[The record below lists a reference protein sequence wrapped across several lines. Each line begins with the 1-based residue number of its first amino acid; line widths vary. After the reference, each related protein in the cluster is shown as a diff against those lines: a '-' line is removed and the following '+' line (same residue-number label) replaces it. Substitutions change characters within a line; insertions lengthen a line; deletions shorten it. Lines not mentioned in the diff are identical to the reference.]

1 MKLTCS
7 RGKMVYFYLIVA
19 RHGETDYNKDRRI
32 QGRLDI
38 PLSSEGRRQSA
49 LLGQRLQDEAFTHVY
64 TSKLSRAIQTAEC
77 ILEKNKHS
85 KPEIVTE
92 EILAE
97 RSFGELEG
105 KPFKLIREMAKRRSL
120 TEEEYSPDGGE
131 TTSQVRQRAASF
143 FEDLCKRLEME
154 ESRTEA
160 EAPVV
165 LLVGHGGFINE
176 FARHLLQDLNCVIP
190 EGNERKSLLKFS
202 PNASVSKFVV
212 SGKGSRRPHVS
223 CIYFY
228 DQRHLG
234 DN

>member
-1 MKLTCS
+1 MTS
-7 RGKMVYFYLIVA
+7 HVYWHNIEV
-19 RHGETDYNKDRRI
+19 
-32 QGRLDI
+32 QSQLDI
-38 PLSSEGRRQSA
+38 PLSSEGRRQSM

-85 KPEIVTE
+85 KPEIMMD

-105 KPFKLIREMAKRRSL
+105 KPFKLIREMAKRHNL
-120 TEEEYSPDGGE
+120 TEEEYSPNGGE

-143 FEDLCKRLEME
+143 FEDLCKRLETE
-154 ESRTEA
+154 ESHAEA
-160 EAPVV
+160 EARQPVV
-165 LLVGHGGFINE
+165 LLVSHGGFINE

-190 EGNERKSLLKFS
+190 EGNNRKSLLKFS

-212 SGKGSRRPHVS
+212 SRKGSCHLHIS

-228 DQRHLG
+228 DRRHL
-234 DN
+234 DDD